1 MLSFMLGRS
10 YDRLF
15 HFLGTIFFSRFFL
28 LWIRSAL
35 SKINSIIE
43 HHAATA
49 ITISMAVTPIKIEGS
64 ITRRNRRALPHHIVS
79 SNTRSNIMKITQVL
93 RNEFLSRR
101 HSRWRFSQAAVSSHR
116 ADALP
121 SRDTAPHRREKR
133 PNRAAIRAHGYAHE
147 SPPAA
152 RGHQASIH
160 LCGPTESRAN
170 PLAYASR
177 ENALR
182 QYGESPPFQPIR
194 HIRDSRYC
202 PARHIPAQAHQAR
215 ALFPDRKC
223 RPHE

>member
-1 MLSFMLGRS
+1 MMLSFMLGRS

-28 LWIRSAL
+28 LWTRSAL
-35 SKINSIIE
+35 SKINPIIE

-133 PNRAAIRAHGYAHE
+133 PNRAAIPGHMGMPMNL
-147 SPPAA
+147 PPAA

-160 LCGPTESRAN
+160 LCGPTRIARKSVGVCVTRKRT
-170 PLAYASR
+170 P
-177 ENALR
+177 
-182 QYGESPPFQPIR
+182 PIR
-194 HIRDSRYC
+194 GVATISTDSPYSG
-202 PARHIPAQAHQAR
+202 
-215 ALFPDRKC
+215 
-223 RPHE
+223 

>member
-1 MLSFMLGRS
+1 MMLSFMLGRS

-28 LWIRSAL
+28 LWTRSAL
-35 SKINSIIE
+35 SKINPIIE

-170 PLAYASR
+170 PVGVCVTR
-177 ENALR
+177 KR
-182 QYGESPPFQPIR
+182 TPPIR
-194 HIRDSRYC
+194 GVATISTDSPYSG
-202 PARHIPAQAHQAR
+202 
-215 ALFPDRKC
+215 
-223 RPHE
+223 